1 MLKRISPSRRWWQ
14 ATSHFTKARSQ
25 TRTST
30 GLPSLSFHLLAC
42 GTTTSVIFCCPFV
55 RVPRLLTTRHPPPR
69 VPRKT
74 SRACEVERYS
84 LGGHLGRGIV
94 ADALSPR
101 HHGFVFAPTGWRAF
115 ASTLRKTI
123 CRSQRRRCDLQVTPL
138 RLIMIAGNPKTKTGR
153 RMTFLIASL
162 CILILIILTI
172 LLLRDHRTPWT
183 PSNEPTLHPSTFVQ
197 SSAIN

>member
-1 MLKRISPSRRWWQ
+1 M
-14 ATSHFTKARSQ
+14 
-25 TRTST
+25 
-30 GLPSLSFHLLAC
+30 LAC
-42 GTTTSVIFCCPFV
+42 GTTTSVIFCCLFV
-55 RVPRLLTTRHPPPR
+55 RVPTLPTTRHPPHR

-84 LGGHLGRGIV
+84 LSGHLGRGIV

-123 CRSQRRRCDLQVTPL
+123 YRSQRRRRDLRVTPL
-138 RLIMIAGNPKTKTGR
+138 RLIMIAGNPKTGR